1 MQIIPG
7 YWDPRNLQFIE
18 YAELDQLEM
27 CSAESA
33 GTKAGAAPAPRTSG
47 VSGATASG
55 PGSAG
60 ASGKSKIC

>member
-7 YWDPRNLQFIE
+7 YWDPRNQQFIE

-27 CSAESA
+27 CTESA
-33 GTKAGAAPAPRTSG
+33 GTRAGAAPAPRTTG